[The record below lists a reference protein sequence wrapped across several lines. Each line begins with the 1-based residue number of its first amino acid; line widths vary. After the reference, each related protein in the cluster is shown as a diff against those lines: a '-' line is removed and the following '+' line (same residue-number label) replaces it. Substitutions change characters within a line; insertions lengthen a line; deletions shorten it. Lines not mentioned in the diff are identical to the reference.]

1 MITKRQRVQTYA
13 VKLMCDCGGE
23 LIYDGTILP
32 TYPAQYRHVCNKC
45 GNIELIFD
53 ASYPK
58 IEYEDEDDGDDL
70 R

>member
-1 MITKRQRVQTYA
+1 
-13 VKLMCDCGGE
+13 MCDCGGE

-53 ASYPK
+53 ALYPK